1 MANAAYRVHGGAI
14 HTESQLNEAGTG
26 IEDVHV
32 VPFTIDSGP
41 ARGHR
46 GQVKVP
52 HSQWSPETA
61 SAALDD
67 EVNRVHAVASLGTQT
82 SR

>member
-1 MANAAYRVHGGAI
+1 MAQAAYRVIGGAI

-41 ARGHR
+41 AEGHK
-46 GQVKVP
+46 GQVKIP
-52 HSQWSPETA
+52 HSQWNAENA
-61 SAALDD
+61 KAAVEN
-67 EVNRVHAVASLGTQT
+67 EVNKVHAVASIGQT
-82 SR
+82 HAR